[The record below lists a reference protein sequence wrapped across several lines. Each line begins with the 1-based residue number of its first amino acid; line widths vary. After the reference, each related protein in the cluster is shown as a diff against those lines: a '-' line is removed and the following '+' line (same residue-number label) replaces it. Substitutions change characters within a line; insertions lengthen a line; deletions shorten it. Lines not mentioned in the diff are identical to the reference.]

1 MDMFK
6 LLKQAK
12 EMQSQMKKMQDELKD
27 KTVEAEYQGVKVII
41 NGKLE
46 VLSLKIDPGVL
57 SGNQPEKIEKI
68 ILRAV
73 NDAIG
78 KTQDLMAGEMK
89 KISGGMHIPGLT

>member
-1 MDMFK
+1 VDMFK

-27 KTVEAEYQGVKVII
+27 KTVEAEYQGVKVVM

-46 VLSLKIDPGVL
+46 VISLKIDPSVL
-57 SGNQPEKIEKI
+57 SGNQAEKIEKI
-68 ILRAV
+68 VLRAI

-78 KTQDLMAGEMK
+78 KTQALMAGEMK
-89 KISGGMHIPGLT
+89 KISGGMNIPGLT